1 MVQTFPRLGLTD
13 AALLEVVIED
23 TPLAT
28 VDLDPYLEALPK
40 GTAARRDAPVASQII
55 PITESRES
63 WFRRSPGSD

>member
-55 PITESRES
+55 PIT
-63 WFRRSPGSD
+63 